1 MSMRIKQLLVTM
13 SATKNMNKNI
23 SSAFGS
29 KTRWTGILAD
39 RFKQKNY
46 VQKYW
51 VGDKVIFEIKAKFIL

>member
-29 KTRWTGILAD
+29 KTRGTGILAD

-46 VQKYW
+46 VQKY
-51 VGDKVIFEIKAKFIL
+51 